1 MSGGVNDVTSD
12 RVKYNLGHIH
22 LHIARFRFLSQM
34 SVNLCSL
41 AKIVALFLFVYLL
54 LRNDEDFDDV
64 PEMLGANC
72 TEN

>member
-1 MSGGVNDVTSD
+1 
-12 RVKYNLGHIH
+12 
-22 LHIARFRFLSQM
+22 M

-41 AKIVALFLFVYLL
+41 AKTVALFLFVYLL
-54 LRNDEDFDDV
+54 LHNDEDFDDV

>member
-41 AKIVALFLFVYLL
+41 PKTVPLFLFV
-54 LRNDEDFDDV
+54 FV
-64 PEMLGANC
+64 I
-72 TEN
+72 TQ